1 MMRREYWRCRHFVGL
16 SDERVARADER
27 LTASVE
33 LDPRSASRKPGKA
46 AETWMN
52 RFSASPSLVWPPTQ
66 S

>member
-16 SDERVARADER
+16 SDERVARADEK

-46 AETWMN
+46 AET
-52 RFSASPSLVWPPTQ
+52 
-66 S
+66 

>member
-33 LDPRSASRKPGKA
+33 LESAI
-46 AETWMN
+46 
-52 RFSASPSLVWPPTQ
+52 RFPKTRQGS
-66 S
+66 